1 MITEGGLYIVESLN
15 EIATLFYG
23 QLTLF
28 KTRPRKDALF
38 CVTVFSFIELNTTKN
53 VIYFYVRCF

>member
-1 MITEGGLYIVESLN
+1 VESLN